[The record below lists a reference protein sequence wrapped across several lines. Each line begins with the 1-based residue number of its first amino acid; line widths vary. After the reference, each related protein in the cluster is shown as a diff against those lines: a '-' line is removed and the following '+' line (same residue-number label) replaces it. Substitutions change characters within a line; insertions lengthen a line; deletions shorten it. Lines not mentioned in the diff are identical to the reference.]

1 MDEIPGSVDEF
12 NVHRGSFV
20 KDLIGVAFW
29 DELVSTELSF
39 PFDMGGECVCVSGW
53 DKVVS
58 VHNSLLIYLEL
69 DLDVVQFERSSTYVK
84 AAAGLG

>member
-1 MDEIPGSVDEF
+1 M
-12 NVHRGSFV
+12 

-39 PFDMGGECVCVSGW
+39 PFDMGGECVCVSSW

-69 DLDVVQFERSSTYVK
+69 DLDVVQFEEARLMLRPQRALASSR
-84 AAAGLG
+84 